1 MSLSVKIIMHLLV
14 RIAHRLSTSL
24 RTHTSR
30 NLWTVTSRYT
40 ADPKNTLPASGQSH
54 RLSTCVSKTLLFR
67 APTLPVCHDDDTAHL
82 PDTITITFVTKDG
95 TRIEVKGRE
104 GERAMYLAHRKGI
117 DMEGACEASLAC
129 TTW

>member
-1 MSLSVKIIMHLLV
+1 MHLLV
-14 RIAHRLSTSL
+14 RIAHRLSKGL
-24 RTHTSR
+24 PAQTSR
-30 NLWTVTSRYT
+30 NLMGLTSRPNYCFKFNNSFPSVFQT
-40 ADPKNTLPASGQSH
+40 N
-54 RLSTCVSKTLLFR
+54 RLSTGASKTLLFR
-67 APTLPVCHDDDTAHL
+67 APTFTLLHEDGDTAHL
-82 PDTITITFVTKDG
+82 PDTISVTFITKDG